1 VNLTGAGALGGAFW
15 GLLFGLLF
23 FMPFFGLAVGAVMG
37 GLAGRVSDYGI
48 DDDFIKSV
56 RDQVTEGTSALFL
69 LTVTGSAALD
79 KLQDELKGKMGSLIK
94 SNLTNVQE
102 AKLRKAFGEDKTGW
116 KIESQTLPPP
126 AGASDVMRTSIAN
139 TSQPDVEAMR
149 QVAPRTKEE
158 WLAVITET
166 DAPKED
172 VLQTLLN
179 QFPISVQND
188 EIAGVPVFN
197 VTPAE
202 VDPRH
207 ENHLFI
213 YVHGGAY
220 ILNRGKVGVM
230 EAIII
235 AQRCQMPVLSIDY
248 RMPPEH
254 PFPAGMEDVVVVYR
268 HLLEQHPAAS
278 LALGGTSAGGGLIL
292 ATTSKLIKLGID
304 VPGALYA
311 GTPWADLTKTG
322 DSYIINQGVD
332 RLLITYD
339 GLLEGAARLYAGNND
354 LKDPLISPVYG
365 KFHDFPPT
373 FLVTGTRDLFLSNTA
388 RTHTKMRATGV
399 VADLLVFEGVSHG
412 DYAFEP
418 TSPES
423 LQTYAELNAF
433 LLRHL
438 Q

>member
-1 VNLTGAGALGGAFW
+1 MANQKPTT
-15 GLLFGLLF
+15 
-23 FMPFFGLAVGAVMG
+23 
-37 GLAGRVSDYGI
+37 
-48 DDDFIKSV
+48 
-56 RDQVTEGTSALFL
+56 DQ
-69 LTVTGSAALD
+69 
-79 KLQDELKGKMGSLIK
+79 Q
-94 SNLTNVQE
+94 VQE
-102 AKLRKAFGEDKTGW
+102 NAWHIDSR
-116 KIESQTLPPP
+116 ILPPP
-126 AGASDVMRTSIAN
+126 AGASDVLRDSIAN
-139 TSQPDVEAMR
+139 TPQPDVDAMR
-149 QVAPRTKEE
+149 QLAPRTKEE
-158 WLAVITET
+158 WLAVIQQT

-172 VLQTLLN
+172 GLQTLLA
-179 QFPISVQND
+179 QFPDTDQENQ
-188 EIAGVPVFN
+188 IAGVPVYH
-197 VTPAE
+197 VTPAQ

-207 ENHLFI
+207 ENHLFV

-230 EAIII
+230 EAILI

-268 HLLEQHPAAS
+268 HLLEQHPATS

-292 ATTSKLIKLGID
+292 ATTIKLIELGVD
-304 VPGALYA
+304 LPGALYA
-311 GTPWADLTKTG
+311 GTPWTDLTKTG
-322 DSYIINQGVD
+322 DSYITNQGVD

-339 GLLEGAARLYAGNND
+339 GLLEGAAHLYAGSID

-365 KFHDFPPT
+365 TFHDFPPT
-373 FLVTGTRDLFLSNTA
+373 FLVTGTRDLFLSHTA
-388 RTHTKMRATGV
+388 RTHTKMRAAGV
-399 VADLLVFEGVSHG
+399 AADLLVFEGVSHG

-423 LQTYAELNAF
+423 LQTYAELSAF

>member
-1 VNLTGAGALGGAFW
+1 MKTNINNTQDAGWHIG
-15 GLLFGLLF
+15 
-23 FMPFFGLAVGAVMG
+23 P
-37 GLAGRVSDYGI
+37 
-48 DDDFIKSV
+48 
-56 RDQVTEGTSALFL
+56 
-69 LTVTGSAALD
+69 
-79 KLQDELKGKMGSLIK
+79 
-94 SNLTNVQE
+94 
-102 AKLRKAFGEDKTGW
+102 
-116 KIESQTLPPP
+116 QTLPPP

-139 TSQPDVEAMR
+139 TPQPDVEAMR
-149 QVAPRTKEE
+149 QLAPRTKEE
-158 WLAVITET
+158 WLAVIQQT

-172 VLQTLLN
+172 GLQTLLA

-188 EIAGVPVFN
+188 EIDGVPVFK

-207 ENHLFI
+207 ENQLFV

-230 EAIII
+230 EAILI
-235 AQRCQMPVLSIDY
+235 AQRCQIPVLSIDY

-292 ATTSKLIKLGID
+292 ATTIKLMELVVD
-304 VPGALYA
+304 VPGAIYA
-311 GTPWADLTKTG
+311 GTPWTDLTKTG
-322 DSYIINQGVD
+322 DSYITNQGVD

-339 GLLEGAARLYAGNND
+339 GLLEGAAHLYAGNND
-354 LKDPLISPVYG
+354 LKDPLLSPVYG
-365 KFHDFPPT
+365 EFHGFPPT

-388 RTHTKMRATGV
+388 RTHTKMRTAGV

-423 LQTYAELNAF
+423 LQTYAELKAF